1 MFLYVSKNRLNELKQ
16 HYNDIAPLFLV
27 DEQILF
33 EDFFKEL
40 ENSGCCS
47 IEKYNNVYSILNQ
60 VYDRTM
66 KSKDGN
72 NQSIHSDRT
81 EDKEEVRQIDL
92 INMLRMQFAT
102 YYYFSK
108 KVQESQM
115 MENENQEVLRRN
127 KR

>member
-27 DEQILF
+27 NEQILF
-33 EDFFKEL
+33 DGFLKEL
-40 ENSGCCS
+40 ENAGYCS
-47 IEKYNNVYSILNQ
+47 IEKYNNIYSILNQ
-60 VYDRTM
+60 VYDRTTE
-66 KSKDGN
+66 SKEGN
-72 NQSIHSDRT
+72 NLSTQSDRT

-108 KVQESQM
+108 KVQEPQM
-115 MENENQEVLRRN
+115 MENENRDVLRRN